1 VGAWGSGSFENDA
14 AADWVVDLER
24 ARTLG
29 PVRRALGL
37 AAVPGGYLDVDDEGA
52 ALAAAE
58 VVAALNGAPAADL
71 PEPVAEWLAL
81 HPHRVGRALLDLA
94 LAAVRRVGV
103 DSELRDLRENDPGW
117 RAALGAL
124 EERLQGPRRAGT
136 PREPTSGAPSTPA
149 RRARR
154 PRPGDVVRLDLGD
167 GSHTYGRVLVRPFLA
182 VYDAR
187 TAQPMAPADIVAR
200 PVLFIVG
207 AFDREVARWERV
219 GHVPLRQGELEVPD
233 RFIQDIPTGAC
244 RLIDLA
250 GNERP
255 ATVEECEGRESAT
268 IWFAEHLV
276 ERIQDHYAGRP
287 NVWVEQQRVKRRPG
301 ADGA

>member
-1 VGAWGSGSFENDA
+1 MGAWGSGSFQNDA
-14 AADWVVDLER
+14 AADWVVELER

-37 AAVPGGYLDVDDEGA
+37 AAAPGGYLDVDNAGA

-58 VVAALNGAPAADL
+58 VIAALNGAPASDL

-81 HPHRVGRALLDLA
+81 HPRRAGRALLDLA

-103 DSELRDLRENDPGW
+103 DSELRDLWEGDPGW
-117 RAALGAL
+117 RAALRAL
-124 EERLQGPRRAGT
+124 EERLQRPLGAGT
-136 PREPTSGAPSTPA
+136 PHEPTGAAPSTTA

-187 TAQPMAPADIVAR
+187 TDEPLAPADIIAR
-200 PVLFIVG
+200 PVLFTVG
-207 AFDREVARWERV
+207 VFDREVGRWEVV
-219 GHVPLRQGELEVPD
+219 GRVPLRPGELEVPD
-233 RFIQDIPTGAC
+233 LFRQDIITGAC
-244 RLIDLA
+244 KLVDLA
-250 GNERP
+250 GNTRP
-255 ATVEECEGRESAT
+255 ATIEECEGRERESV
-268 IWFAEHLV
+268 WFAEHLV
-276 ERIQDHYAGRP
+276 ERIRDHYAGRP

-301 ADGA
+301 AQGA